1 MKKSYLNF
9 GSGYAMK
16 FMHRSPD
23 VNGQGGGNGIDSKE
37 AVTALINEKAKAAAE
52 SYIKEKSGEFVK
64 ADALGEKADKSAI
77 EALEIKL
84 AATQAHADALDIKL
98 QKAGSKP
105 DSQKSF
111 NDHLGEQL
119 VAVKDQLSTLK
130 GTKKDGVQFEVKA
143 ASNFMVGANYT
154 GGTYDLT
161 SFDSDFARIQRRKP
175 FLRQLVRVVPT
186 SKMYISWAEQ
196 TNPQGSP
203 ATTAEGAAKPKISF
217 DVIERSAKVE
227 KIPAIFKVSKE
238 ALDDIPYLQSEIN
251 TELNELI
258 NITLDVQ
265 QLSGSGT
272 SPDLKGILNFAIPSF
287 AAPTGLALNVVAPN
301 NYDVILA
308 AVTQVVLANFMP
320 NYVLVNPADK
330 AMMQL
335 AKNTQGTYV
344 LPPFTT
350 VNGVEVAGVQV
361 IDNPGVTAGSFIL
374 GDFNKVTLAM
384 REEIG
389 VQIGYEND
397 DFTKNLIT
405 ILAEVRA
412 VQYIKTNHLNAF
424 VKGTFAAA
432 ITALTHP

>member
-1 MKKSYLNF
+1 VELKEVKDLLDE
-9 GSGYAMK
+9 A
-16 FMHRSPD
+16 
-23 VNGQGGGNGIDSKE
+23 SKE
-37 AVTALINEKAKAAAE
+37 VKDAAKDAGAKAKEAIDKAGEA
-52 SYIKEKSGEFVK
+52 IKGLEG
-64 ADALGEKADKSAI
+64 KADKSDI
-77 EALEIKL
+77 DALKEKL
-84 AATQAHADALDIKL
+84 TETQAHADALDIKM

-105 DSQKSF
+105 EGEKSF
-111 NDHLGEQL
+111 VDHLGEQL
-119 VAVKDQLSTLK
+119 TAVKEQLTTLK
-130 GTKKDGVQFEVKA
+130 GTKKEGVQFEVKA
-143 ASNFMVGANYT
+143 ATTFTIGSSYS
-154 GGTYDLT
+154 GGTYNLT

-186 SKMYISWAEQ
+186 SKMYIAWAEQ
-196 TNPQGSP
+196 SNPQGAP
-203 ATTAEGAAKPKISF
+203 APTAEGAAKPLISF
-217 DVIERSAKVE
+217 QVVERTAKVE

-238 ALDDIPYLQSEIN
+238 SLDDIPFLQSEIN
-251 TELNELI
+251 TELKELI
-258 NITLDVQ
+258 DLNFDTQI
-265 QLSGSGT
+265 LSGDGT
-272 SPDLKGILNFAIPSF
+272 SPNLKGILTFAIPSF

-308 AVTQVVLANFMP
+308 AVTQVALANFTP

-361 IDNPGVTAGSFIL
+361 IENSGVTAGSFVV
-374 GDFNKVTLAM
+374 GDFSKANLAM

-389 VQIGYEND
+389 IQIGYEND
-397 DFTKNLIT
+397 DFTKNLVT
-405 ILAEVRA
+405 ILAEIRA

>member
-1 MKKSYLNF
+1 MTPEEMKAALDAAALDIKNNVA
-9 GSGYAMK
+9 GAKQKAEEAM
-16 FMHRSPD
+16 
-23 VNGQGGGNGIDSKE
+23 
-37 AVTALINEKAKAAAE
+37 AKAADFIA
-52 SYIKEKSGEFVK
+52 KL
-64 ADALGEKADKSAI
+64 DAKADKSVI
-77 EALEIKL
+77 EGLEAKL

-111 NDHLGEQL
+111 NDNLGEQL
-119 VAVKDQLSTLK
+119 VSKANQIVALFKGEDTAKVKM
-130 GTKKDGVQFEVKA
+130 EVKA
-143 ASNFMVGANYT
+143 ASNFMIGANYT

-161 SFDSDFARIQRRKP
+161 SFDSDFARIQRRRP

-196 TNPQGSP
+196 TNPQGAP

-217 DVIERSAKVE
+217 DVVERSAKVE
-227 KIPAIFKVSKE
+227 KIPAIFKISKE

-272 SPDLKGILNFAIPSF
+272 SPDLKGILNFAIPTF

-301 NYDVILA
+301 NYDVIMA
-308 AVTQVVLANFMP
+308 AVTQVALAFGNP
-320 NYVLVNPADK
+320 THVLVNNVDK

-361 IDNPGVTAGSFIL
+361 VENPGVTAGSFIV
-374 GDFNKVTLAM
+374 GDFSKVNLAM

-389 VQIGYEND
+389 IQIGYEND
-397 DFTKNLIT
+397 DFTKNLVT